1 MDAVALGLDYARLDA
16 QQLADVVLCG
26 LPAPRYLGLV
36 RLMRARVRAVWG
48 SARPW
53 ERVALVV
60 ALLPIP
66 GPLDELLGLL
76 VARRV
81 AARIARNTTR

>member
-1 MDAVALGLDYARLDA
+1 
-16 QQLADVVLCG
+16 
-26 LPAPRYLGLV
+26 V
-36 RLMRARVRAVWG
+36 RRRVRAVWG
-48 SARPW
+48 LREAVGACACWS
-53 ERVALVV
+53 V

-81 AARIARNTTR
+81 AARIARDGTGF

>member
-1 MDAVALGLDYARLDA
+1 
-16 QQLADVVLCG
+16 
-26 LPAPRYLGLV
+26 
-36 RLMRARVRAVWG
+36 MRARVRAVWG
-48 SARPW
+48 SATRW
-53 ERVALVV
+53 ERLALVV

-81 AARIARNTTR
+81 AARIARNARLRLGPRAACPPARTA

>member
-1 MDAVALGLDYARLDA
+1 
-16 QQLADVVLCG
+16 
-26 LPAPRYLGLV
+26 
-36 RLMRARVRAVWG
+36 MRRRIGAVWG

-53 ERVALVV
+53 ERAVLVV

-81 AARIARNTTR
+81 AARIARDTAD

>member
-1 MDAVALGLDYARLDA
+1 
-16 QQLADVVLCG
+16 
-26 LPAPRYLGLV
+26 
-36 RLMRARVRAVWG
+36 MRRRIGAVWG
-48 SARPW
+48 AARPW

-66 GPLDELLGLL
+66 GPLDELLGLY

-81 AARIARNTTR
+81 AARVARNGTG